1 MQQLLL
7 LSLLIFKQLAVNY
20 ADYPACTFGNVQV
33 VSYHDYGMTLL
44 VKLAEKLQNFL
55 ACGAVKSACGLIG
68 EEQLWVAHQRP
79 IATRCC

>member
-7 LSLLIFKQLAVNY
+7 LSLLIFKKLAVNY

-33 VSYHDYGMTLL
+33 VGYHDYGMTLL

-55 ACGAVKSACGLIG
+55 VALSRAPVGSSARSSFGLPTSA
-68 EEQLWVAHQRP
+68 LAM
-79 IATRCC
+79 AALCC